1 MYQIYWSVVVK
12 FKHKVVS
19 VSALVLLAA
28 LLVLSVIQYISVQ
41 SAIKMQAEQSVNEI
55 IQGIG
60 NTVTAQMK
68 GATDLA
74 ALATNLV
81 ASTDTLDA
89 AFPVL
94 SQPQL
99 TASFLLIGY
108 GEEQTGKYVAS
119 DPNWNPGANWDPRKR
134 PWYTDAKAA
143 RKLVITAP
151 YADAVS
157 NEIVVSIGAPV
168 FKQGQFNG
176 AIFYDVSLAKLGEM
190 INSFNLLDAG
200 FAFMV
205 SKDGSTISHPDV
217 KLNGNSSRAFL
228 GDISISENIQ
238 YVEVNGEDKLVLFK
252 EVEGLDWYLG
262 VMLDEDTVFAALSR
276 LQRDA
281 AIFAFISVALATV
294 LLSFVISLLLKPLDE
309 INTAMAAI
317 ARGNADLTVRLN
329 TEHEPEFAALAQNF
343 NAFTSSLQSLIAN
356 IQGLGH
362 EVLNDAQQTSKVANK
377 AKLSIQDQLVSIK
390 VLDEATTHMSAT
402 EHQVTQSAHE
412 AAEAIKTTDQ
422 VARQGEKIVSETTE
436 TIQEL
441 SNQISSAMTV
451 VTELESSSTAI
462 EQILSV
468 INSIAEQTN
477 LLALNAAI
485 EAARAGESGRGFA
498 VVADEVRS
506 LAQRTQEATTEIR
519 GMISQLQSGSES
531 AVTVMKQSQHYVDK
545 TVEKAE
551 QTRAALEDMR
561 SAIRHIVDLNSR
573 IADMLNEQND
583 IVNNVNSSSSSIRG
597 ISESVYNEAKSV
609 DATMQSQVEKIT
621 TQEQLLE
628 QFKV

>member
-1 MYQIYWSVVVK
+1 MK

-19 VSALVLLAA
+19 VSALVLLLA
-28 LLVLSVIQYISVQ
+28 LLVLSIIQYFSVQ
-41 SAIKMQAEQSVNEI
+41 SAIKEQAEQSINEI
-55 IQGIG
+55 IQGIS
-60 NTVTAQMK
+60 NTVTAQMN
-68 GATDLA
+68 GATELA
-74 ALATNLV
+74 ALTTNLV
-81 ASTDTLDA
+81 ASTDNLDA
-89 AFPVL
+89 AFPIL

-99 TASFLLIGY
+99 TSSFLLIGY
-108 GEEQTGKYVAS
+108 GEERTGKYVAS
-119 DPNWNPGANWDPRKR
+119 DPNWDPGADWDPRKR
-134 PWYTDAKAA
+134 PWYTDAKNA
-143 RKLVITAP
+143 KELIITAP

-157 NEIVVSIGAPV
+157 NEIVVSIGVPV
-168 FKQGQFNG
+168 FKQNNFNG

-190 INSFNLLDAG
+190 INSFNLLGAG
-200 FAFMV
+200 YAFMV
-205 SKDGSTISHPDV
+205 SKDGSTISHPDI
-217 KLNGNSSRAFL
+217 KFNGKSSSAFL
-228 GDISISENIQ
+228 GDIGISNKLQ
-238 YVEVNGEDKLVLFK
+238 YVEVKGEDKLVQFK
-252 EVEGLDWYLG
+252 AVDGLDWYLG
-262 VMLDEDTVFAALSR
+262 VMLDESTVFSAISK

-281 AIFAFISVALATV
+281 TIFTFISVALAIV
-294 LLSFVISLLLKPLDE
+294 ILSFVINLLLKPLDE

-317 ARGNADLTVRLN
+317 ADGNADLTVRLN
-329 TEHEPEFAALAQNF
+329 TEHEPEFAALAKNF
-343 NAFTSSLQSLIAN
+343 NAFTASLQSLIAN
-356 IQGLGH
+356 IQSLGH
-362 EVLNDAQQTSKVANK
+362 EVHNDAQQTSHVANQ
-377 AKLSIQDQLVSIK
+377 AKLSIQEQLNSIK
-390 VLDEATTHMSAT
+390 VLDEATTHMSTT

-422 VARQGEKIVSETTE
+422 VAVQGEKIVAETTE
-436 TIQEL
+436 TIQAL
-441 SNQISSAMTV
+441 SDQISSAMTV

-468 INSIAEQTN
+468 INGIAEQTN

-545 TVEKAE
+545 TVEKAD
-551 QTRAALEDMR
+551 QTRNALEDMR
-561 SAIRHIVDLNSR
+561 SAIRHIVELNSR

-583 IVNNVNSSSSSIRG
+583 IVNNVNNSSSSIRE
-597 ISESVYNEAKSV
+597 ISESVYSEAKSV

-621 TQEQLLE
+621 SQEQLLE